1 MKAQNYFG
9 KLPSTQNAVDL
20 FEGQWFSTLPEKV
33 GAETGGIGKLF
44 DDDRIHWASS
54 KLGGFQEKNV
64 LELGPLEGCHSAMLE
79 SAGATSIL
87 SIEAN
92 SDAYLRCLLV
102 KELLDLRKTRFL
114 LGDFLKYLRTA
125 PGVFDVGLACGVL
138 YHIKNPVELI
148 ELLSQRVGSLFVWT
162 HFFDESTIKGK
173 SVVREKFSGSW
184 EATLSGFAH
193 KLHAY
198 GYGDALNWKG
208 FCGGG
213 SESCNWMEKAEL
225 LDAFEHFGFRIA
237 GERLEMEHPNGPAIW
252 LSLVNSKL

>member
-1 MKAQNYFG
+1 M
-9 KLPSTQNAVDL
+9 
-20 FEGQWFSTLPEKV
+20 
-33 GAETGGIGKLF
+33 
-44 DDDRIHWASS
+44 
-54 KLGGFQEKNV
+54 
-64 LELGPLEGCHSAMLE
+64 
-79 SAGATSIL
+79 
-87 SIEAN
+87 
-92 SDAYLRCLLV
+92 
-102 KELLDLRKTRFL
+102 DLRKTRFL